1 MSCHPILFFKP
12 AGLTKMKRLTNEF
25 RPNNTAHHLLNL
37 FFFSPVSAHS
47 ATPNAFKALSLCSC
61 RRWWWY
67 LAEPRAILAYFCP
80 LTAHLLLLISF
91 YLQQRMAVITHLLS
105 MRTANHKVGTI
116 RTQLLVFKPATVETI
131 RTLLLVFKPAMPS
144 CSLIYSYWHPLSL
157 YIPRKMRLRNHDGR
171 LTRCLCSK

>member
-37 FFFSPVSAHS
+37 FFFCFSPLRNTKCVQGAQLMLLQ
-47 ATPNAFKALSLCSC
+47 TMMMVSC
-61 RRWWWY
+61 RTTCNPCLFLPTY
-67 LAEPRAILAYFCP
+67 C
-80 LTAHLLLLISF
+80 HLLQIISF
-91 YLQQRMAVITHLLS
+91 YLQRRMAVITHLPS
-105 MRTANHKVGTI
+105 MRTASHKVGTI

-144 CSLIYSYWHPLSL
+144 CSLIYSYWHPSLL